1 MATLLRRIN
10 SYIVL
15 LGAQVKFSIAFGC
28 SVYELY
34 SIISCQ
40 VLNFKFYLKDSN
52 AWLKRKSRPVGV
64 LTCSSLVSTQSNL
77 KYKMCT
83 VIYQNYFSD
92 FSAVSR
98 PVHYLPKFSATAVGT
113 FFEQQRFACCA

>member
-64 LTCSSLVSTQSNL
+64 LTGSSLVSTQSNL

-92 FSAVSR
+92 FFRGLKAR
-98 PVHYLPKFSATAVGT
+98 PLFTKILSNRGGN
-113 FFEQQRFACCA
+113 FF